1 MFTYHTLLSI
11 ATLFHS
17 KVVPSRSVSTEGRK
31 EEIKK
36 QKIKYEEYEQLQLA
50 ESIKK
55 FFCRKITLDAWI
67 QSLAGGRVGVSPLR
81 PLVNKPLRGAP
92 FPGWPSG
99 LPMDPDKGQRLS
111 STLWDIFPEV
121 QLQPLKLSSNR
132 LLLHFQGCRE
142 CATGEE
148 KSST

>member
-67 QSLAGGRVGVSPLR
+67 
-81 PLVNKPLRGAP
+81 
-92 FPGWPSG
+92 
-99 LPMDPDKGQRLS
+99 
-111 STLWDIFPEV
+111 
-121 QLQPLKLSSNR
+121 
-132 LLLHFQGCRE
+132 
-142 CATGEE
+142 
-148 KSST
+148 